1 MKMRATALM
10 VLLVTSALPALA
22 DDAPKPDYSREAI
35 FRFARD
41 FVARPHSEVAGVSLD
56 DLGEIDVY
64 KFGMRG
70 RFMYL
75 PFLAPLPGTRLVD
88 VATVPNAFELTQTQI
103 ARSMPYMPDSATLS
117 PGARKELKTVLRIID
132 NP

>member
-1 MKMRATALM
+1 MRMRATLLLTLLLAVAAPLM
-10 VLLVTSALPALA
+10 A
-22 DDAPKPDYSREAI
+22 DDAPTPDYSREAI

-41 FVARPHSEVAGVSLD
+41 FVVMRHSEVAGVSLD

-75 PFLAPLPGTRLVD
+75 PFLAPLPGTRLKD
-88 VATVPNAFELTQTQI
+88 VATVPNAFELTQTPI
-103 ARSMPYMPDSATLS
+103 ARSMPYMPDESSLS
-117 PGARKELKTVLRIID
+117 PGARKELKAVLRIIN